1 VVVAVGQELSLVFL
15 EKLELQVVLVEVDQ
29 KLRVLMLQDLEGRE
43 IHHQYHHRKEI
54 MVDQVEHIPQVL
66 EVEVVPE
73 ALDHLLL
80 EVLVV

>member
-1 VVVAVGQELSLVFL
+1 
-15 EKLELQVVLVEVDQ
+15 
-29 KLRVLMLQDLEGRE
+29 
-43 IHHQYHHRKEI
+43 